1 MLFESVDKDG
11 RAGPSLVNT
20 YRLSGYRRCQQNH
33 ELLALADLLHFIPD
47 DNDSA
52 EKVAAR
58 YAQAWAL
65 THYLWN
71 KQPARMAAYLK
82 AMEEKEDPQWDK
94 LFSACFGDDINSLEA
109 TVNAYV
115 EAMPQPVARP

>member
-1 MLFESVDKDG
+1 VSVFGVG
-11 RAGPSLVNT
+11 RAGPGLVNGHRLRT
-20 YRLSGYRRCQQNH
+20 YRGLQANN
-33 ELLALADLLHFIPD
+33 ELIPLADLMRERPK

-52 EKVAAR
+52 EQVSGR

-82 AMEEKEDPQWDK
+82 AMDQIENPDWGK
-94 LFSACFGDDINSLEA
+94 LFATYFGEDFNALEA
-109 TVNAYV
+109 AVKGHV
-115 EAMPQPVARP
+115 EGM